1 MTAAHPM
8 ACEWELDPAS
18 VYLNHG
24 SFGPSPRVV
33 RTARE
38 TWSRRLEQQPM
49 RHFCREMEIELDR
62 AGEVLAGLLHTQ
74 PDRLVLLDNATF
86 AMNAV
91 AASTPLKPGDEVLLT
106 DHEYGA
112 VRNIWQARCRTT
124 GARTTSVTLPFPPR
138 PDDTVAAIAAALKP
152 ETKLLIVSHVTSATA
167 CILPIREICQ
177 LARQH
182 KIPVCVDGPHA
193 PAMLDLHLDSLG
205 CDYYCG
211 SGHKWL
217 CGPFG
222 SGFLWVHPR
231 RRDSIQTPIVSWG
244 GSIAGRPASW
254 KDSLQWLGTR
264 DPAPLLAL
272 ADAVRFFT
280 PEVLAEYR
288 SWSHRL
294 ISTARQQLLQIP
306 DVSPFCTPAEAD
318 FVSMAAVELPQTAGW
333 KPGYHGHP
341 DSLQVQLRDQYGI
354 EVLTGSWSG
363 RRFLRLS
370 AHLYNT
376 PQQLEL
382 CTTAVAKI
390 LQQERCGT

>member
-1 MTAAHPM
+1 
-8 ACEWELDPAS
+8 
-18 VYLNHG
+18 
-24 SFGPSPRVV
+24 
-33 RTARE
+33 
-38 TWSRRLEQQPM
+38 
-49 RHFCREMEIELDR
+49 R

-74 PDRLVLLDNATF
+74 LDRLVLLDNATF

-112 VRNIWQARCRTT
+112 VRNIWQARCRAA
-124 GARTTSVTLPFPPR
+124 GARTASVTLPFPPD
-138 PDDTVAAIAAALKP
+138 PDATVAAIAAALKP

-167 CILPIREICQ
+167 CILPVREICQ

-231 RRDSIQTPIVSWG
+231 RRDSIQTPVVSWG

-280 PEVLAEYR
+280 ADVLAEYR

-294 ISTARQQLLQIP
+294 I
-306 DVSPFCTPAEAD
+306 
-318 FVSMAAVELPQTAGW
+318 
-333 KPGYHGHP
+333 
-341 DSLQVQLRDQYGI
+341 
-354 EVLTGSWSG
+354 
-363 RRFLRLS
+363 
-370 AHLYNT
+370 
-376 PQQLEL
+376 
-382 CTTAVAKI
+382 
-390 LQQERCGT
+390 